1 MTRAPTP
8 PKPPIFV
15 PYKTSEVDRLLSNFV
30 DIIIKYGTDSQESVD
45 YPDIGIKVAK
55 AVSENKAE
63 RGILICHTGVGMS
76 LVANKVP
83 HIRAALCI
91 SPEIAELARI
101 HNNANLLVLGNL
113 ETKHNE
119 IEDIV
124 KIFLETNF
132 EKGGRHERR
141 VKKIHDLTG
150 V

>member
-1 MTRAPTP
+1 MSIAIGSDHAGYKLKERI
-8 PKPPIFV
+8 KKYLDQSHI
-15 PYKTSEVDRLLSNFV
+15 PYRDF
-30 DIIIKYGTDSQESVD
+30 GTHSTESVD
-45 YPDIGIKVAK
+45 YPDIAIPVAK

-63 RGILICHTGVGMS
+63 CGILICHTGIGMS

-91 SPEIAELARI
+91 SAEIAKLARV

-113 ETKHNE
+113 ETDPRHVDE
-119 IEDIV
+119 IV
-124 KIFLETNF
+124 KTFLETPF
-132 EKGGRHERR
+132 ENGGRHERR

>member
-1 MTRAPTP
+1 MSIAIGSDHAGYQLKERI
-8 PKPPIFV
+8 KKYLDQSHI
-15 PYKTSEVDRLLSNFV
+15 PYQDF
-30 DIIIKYGTDSQESVD
+30 GTHSTESVD
-45 YPDIGIKVAK
+45 YPDIAIQVAK

-63 RGILICHTGVGMS
+63 RGILICNTGIGMS

-91 SPEIAELARI
+91 SAEIAKLARV
-101 HNNANLLVLGNL
+101 HNDANLLALGSL
-113 ETKHNE
+113 ETDPRHVDE
-119 IEDIV
+119 IV
-124 KIFLETNF
+124 KTFLETPF